1 MPAEPFDVVRIT
13 DENGPDDAA
22 LYGRLTDPVAT
33 WWRDT
38 FDDGDGRAFTRPQQ
52 GALPAI
58 AAGTNTLV
66 SAPTGTGK
74 TLAAFTGIIDELVRR
89 RRRGDL
95 GDGIQCVYIAPM
107 RALANDIARNL
118 ERPLAAVTDHLDGDV
133 APLRHEI
140 RHGDTADAAR
150 RRMRERPPHI
160 LATTPETL
168 AILLDAP
175 RMREHLRRVEYVVI
189 DELHAL
195 ANRKRGAHLAVSVER
210 LGALADGPVV
220 RVGCSATVRPLDRA
234 AALLTGARD
243 NGDGARPCRIVD
255 ARGDRPLDLGVE
267 VPVTGLRRVP
277 YPAVQDA
284 LYERIDELVQ
294 SHETTI
300 VFTNS
305 RAGAERVVT
314 ELRERFAHYDA
325 DSAACHHGSLG
336 RTTRERIEAG
346 LKDGTYDVVTTSTS
360 LELGIDAP
368 SVDLVVQLGSA
379 KSVSTLL
386 QRVGRSGHHIGAT
399 RRGRIIVTDPD
410 DLIECATQA
419 IMAANADI
427 EPLSVPDAPLDVAVQ
442 HAYGMAVMG
451 PVAEGT
457 VYETLRRAWP
467 YRGLDGETFEEL
479 LAYLAADDEALAAQ
493 HVYPKIWR
501 DTNGPPD
508 DERHRPEFAVGEP
521 IIGSRGR
528 LARMIYY
535 TNVGTIPDDLACQ
548 VRTVDGDE
556 WVGELDD
563 AFLDVIDPGDV
574 FVLGG
579 ERFAFRYRKGG
590 TLYVERT
597 DQPATVPQWQ
607 SERRPTT
614 AHLADGLR
622 SLVGEVE
629 SALADGGAASARRLL
644 RDHGVLSDDVVRS
657 VVRELEAE
665 RSVGL
670 VTDER
675 IVVEE
680 VIDEADRRRR
690 YYVRT
695 RAGGGVNEALARL
708 VADRG
713 RTRTDASI
721 PVAFGDDGFALS
733 VPTNTRLDVAG
744 AMAAFAED
752 DVETALRDCVR
763 SSELFE
769 RYFRINAVRSLLVLR
784 QYGDRERTPA
794 EQQFK
799 ADLLLRIA
807 DDLPACPPLGETYRE
822 LLADRLELER
832 LRRLLD
838 GIAAGTVAIE
848 HVTRDE
854 PSAAAAGLVRRRGN
868 EGVVVEPS
876 GDTHAGAAP
885 AVDRS

>member
-1 MPAEPFDVVRIT
+1 MPAEPFDVVRIN
-13 DENGPDDAA
+13 DEDGPSDAA
-22 LYGRLTDPVAT
+22 LYGRLTDPVAG

-38 FDDGDGRAFTRPQQ
+38 FDDGDGPAFTRPQR
-52 GALPAI
+52 GSLPSI
-58 AAGTNTLV
+58 TGGTNTLV

-89 RRRGDL
+89 RQQDAL

-118 ERPLAAVTDHLDGDV
+118 ERPLSAMADQFEDGTE
-133 APLRHEI
+133 PLRHEI

-150 RRMRERPPHI
+150 RRMRDRPPHI

-210 LGALADGPVV
+210 LDALASSSVV
-220 RVGCSATVRPLDRA
+220 RVGCSATVRPLERA
-234 AALLTGARD
+234 ASLLTGAD
-243 NGDGARPCRIVD
+243 PATGDPLPCRIVD

-277 YPAVQDA
+277 YPAIQDA
-284 LYERIDELVQ
+284 LYDRLDELV
-294 SHETTI
+294 SEHDTTI
-300 VFTNS
+300 IFTNS

-314 ELRERFAHYDA
+314 ELRERFPHYDGET
-325 DSAACHHGSLG
+325 AACHHGSLG

-346 LKDGTYDVVTTSTS
+346 LKSGDYDVVTTSTS

-368 SVDLVVQLGSA
+368 TVDLVVQLGSA

-386 QRVGRSGHHIGAT
+386 QRVGRSGHQIGST
-399 RRGRIIVTDPD
+399 RRGRILVTDPD
-410 DLIECATQA
+410 DLLECAAQA
-419 IMAANADI
+419 VLASEEDI
-427 EPLSVPDAPLDVAVQ
+427 EPLSIPDAPLDVAVQ
-442 HAYGMAVMG
+442 HVYGMAVMG
-451 PVAEGT
+451 PVAEAD
-457 VYETLRRAWP
+457 VAETLRRAWP
-467 YRGLDGETFEEL
+467 YRKLGAGDFDAL
-479 LAYLAADDEALAAQ
+479 LAYLAADDEALQAQ

-501 DTNGPPD
+501 DTNGPPAD
-508 DERHRPEFAVGEP
+508 DRHRPEFAVGEP

-548 VRTVDGDE
+548 VRTLEDDE

-590 TLYVERT
+590 TLYVDRT

-614 AHLADGLR
+614 AHLADGTR
-622 SLVGEVE
+622 SLVGDVE
-629 SALADGGAASARRLL
+629 TALDTGGAAQARRLL
-644 RDHGVLSDDVVRS
+644 REYGVLSDDIVRAL
-657 VVRELEAE
+657 VRELETE
-665 RSVGL
+665 RSVAL

-675 IVVEE
+675 IAVEE

-708 VADRG
+708 IADRG
-713 RTRTDASI
+713 RQRTDASI

-733 VPTNTRLDVAG
+733 VPTNTRLDVSGTIQALADG
-744 AMAAFAED
+744 DIEA
-752 DVETALRDCVR
+752 ALRTCVR
-763 SSELFE
+763 DSELFE
-769 RYFRINAVRSLLVLR
+769 RYFRINAVRSLMVLR

-807 DDLPACPPLGETYRE
+807 GDLPACPPLTETHRE
-822 LLADRLELER
+822 LLADRFELD
-832 LRRLLD
+832 RLLHLLDRVAD
-838 GIAAGTVAIE
+838 GSVVIE
-848 HVTRDE
+848 RVTRDS
-854 PSAAAAGLVRRRGN
+854 PSDAAAGLVRRRGN

-876 GDTHAGAAP
+876 GDTRAGAAP